1 MNWKKEILN
10 MQEKEVEYGNYVE
23 ATGRIKVE
31 IALKKAKGS
40 PSLELLS

>member
-1 MNWKKEILN
+1 MVDREYRTWH
-10 MQEKEVEYGNYVE
+10 YGNYVE

-40 PSLELLS
+40 PSLGLLS

>member
-1 MNWKKEILN
+1 MVAGEYRTWN
-10 MQEKEVEYGNYVE
+10 YGNYVE